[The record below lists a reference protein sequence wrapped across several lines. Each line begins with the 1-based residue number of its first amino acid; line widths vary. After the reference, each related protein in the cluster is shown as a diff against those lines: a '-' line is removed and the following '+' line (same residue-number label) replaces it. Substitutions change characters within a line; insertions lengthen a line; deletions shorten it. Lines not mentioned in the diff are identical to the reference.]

1 MMDLKELGERLRMIR
16 KHLGIRQQQLADATN
31 LTQPAISRLENGDEV
46 YASTLLAVLCF
57 YHDKVCLDNFLAP
70 DLDMGKATLLYFSRQ
85 EIRQMLNRHLAEIS
99 SSIDKTKEMIVAIRD
114 RI

>member
-1 MMDLKELGERLRMIR
+1 MDMKELGERLRMIR

-57 YHDKVCLDNFLAP
+57 YHDKVCLDNLLAP

-85 EIRQMLNRHLAEIS
+85 EILQMLNRHLAEIS

>member
-1 MMDLKELGERLRMIR
+1 MDMKELGERLRMIR

-85 EIRQMLNRHLAEIS
+85 EIRQMLNRHLAELS
-99 SSIDKTKEMIVAIRD
+99 SSIDKTKEMVVAIRE

>member
-1 MMDLKELGERLRMIR
+1 MDMKELGERLRIIR

-57 YHDKVCLDNFLAP
+57 YHDKVCLDNILAP
-70 DLDMGKATLLYFSRQ
+70 DLDMGENTLLYFSRQ
-85 EIRQMLNRHLAEIS
+85 EIRQMLNRHLADIS
-99 SSIDKTKEMIVAIRD
+99 SSIDKTKEMVVAIRD